1 MYPANIFCRVVAV
14 RTQYYRWMR
23 LCQDAVADISTRQKQ
38 FISVTKGVASSTAS
52 GTTLFFFYWR
62 ENESKRASLDV
73 MHSFPIHKSL
83 V

>member
-1 MYPANIFCRVVAV
+1 MDP
-14 RTQYYRWMR
+14 
-23 LCQDAVADISTRQKQ
+23 VADISTRQKQ

-52 GTTLFFFYWR
+52 GSTLFFSIYWR

-83 V
+83 ELKSNAVVICGYYLKVVFL